1 MRPNTCLNTRPN
13 VRRNRLRLDLSPTAR
28 ICGLLALVA
37 VVGSACSDGSASTGT
52 TGKPLASSVKVL
64 LVGSYRGMKGAYS
77 SIQAAVDAAHPGDW
91 ILVGPGDY
99 HETADQSSLTSTE
112 LQQGGVAG
120 VLITTSDIHLRGMD
134 RNTVIVDGDKA
145 GAPEQCDPDPAWQNF
160 GIPVTGS
167 TGQYGQSSSKR
178 YGRNGIVVFKA
189 DDVSIENLTA
199 CNFLSGSGDAGN
211 EIWWDGGD
219 GTGKIGLHGYTGSY
233 LTATTTYFG
242 GESSAGAYGIFSSNA
257 AGPGSWNQLYADNF
271 NDSGMYVGACQ
282 QACDV
287 TIDNA
292 WMEYNALGYSG
303 TNSGGTVVIENS
315 QFDNNEDGVDTNTQI
330 DGDPPA
336 PQNGDCPNGATS
348 PITHTH
354 SCWVFIHNYV
364 HNNNNPNSP
373 AAGSAAAGPYG
384 TGMTVSGARN
394 VTVMDNRFVDNGAWG
409 TLFVPYPDS
418 GKPSDG
424 QTCAGTG
431 GVENSAL
438 GCIYDPEGD
447 ALLDNTFVNDGYFG
461 NPGNSDF
468 GQIVFSAGQPQN
480 CFAGN
485 IDPQGSA
492 PRNLEQIQPT
502 CGAITKTNN
511 TGGALLDQVLC
522 DTGLGACPAG
532 AHYPKPSKV
541 VMKPLPSSLPTM
553 PNPCAGVPANPWC
566 PAGESVSAA
575 YHSARSSSVGLN
587 PADRSFATL
596 TAQFADDK
604 KPAGPA

>member
-1 MRPNTCLNTRPN
+1 M
-13 VRRNRLRLDLSPTAR
+13 RRNRPRLGLSTAVR
-28 ICGLLALVA
+28 ISALLALVA
-37 VVGSACSDGSASTGT
+37 VCATACSGSSSAT
-52 TGKPLASSVKVL
+52 KPTVKQSSNSDKVL
-64 LVGSYRGMKGAYS
+64 LVGSYQGKKGSYT

-91 ILVGPGDY
+91 ILIGPGDY
-99 HETADQSSLTSTE
+99 HETADESSAPTSTE
-112 LQQGGVAG
+112 TSEGGVAG
-120 VLITTSDIHLRGMD
+120 VLITTPNIHLRGMD
-134 RNTVIVDGDKA
+134 RNTVIVDGDKT
-145 GAPEQCDPDPAWQNF
+145 GAPESCDPDAAWQNF
-160 GIPVTGS
+160 GIQASGS
-167 TGQYGQSSSKR
+167 GGQYGQTSAKH

-211 EIWWDGGD
+211 EIWWNGGD
-219 GTGKIGLHGYTGSY
+219 ASDQIGLHGYTGSY
-233 LTATTTYFG
+233 LTATTTYYG
-242 GESSAGAYGIFSSNA
+242 GESTAAAYGIFSSNS
-257 AGPGSWNQLYADNF
+257 AGPASWNQLYADNF
-271 NDSGMYVGACQ
+271 NDSGMYVGACRQ
-282 QACDV
+282 VCDV

-418 GKPSDG
+418 GKPVNG

-431 GVENSAL
+431 GVENSGL

-447 ALLDNTFVNDGYFG
+447 ALVDNTYADDGYFG
-461 NPGNSDF
+461 NPSNSDF

-492 PRNLEQIQPT
+492 PSDLEQIQPA
-502 CGAITKTNN
+502 CGAITKKSN

-522 DTGLGACPAG
+522 DTGFGACPAG
-532 AHYPKPSKV
+532 AHYPKPSKII
-541 VMKPLPSSLPTM
+541 MEPLPHNLPTM
-553 PNPCAGVPANPWC
+553 PNPCNGVPANPWC
-566 PAGESVSAA
+566 PAGESVTAL
-575 YHSARSSSVGLN
+575 YHSGSNSISAGANAILTNLTSQAVY
-587 PADRSFATL
+587 DRK
-596 TAQFADDK
+596 D
-604 KPAGPA
+604 AGGGN

>member
-1 MRPNTCLNTRPN
+1 M
-13 VRRNRLRLDLSPTAR
+13 RRNKLRVDLCPAVR
-28 ICGLLALVA
+28 IFALLALVA
-37 VVGSACSDGSASTGT
+37 VVGSACSDNSSATRPTS
-52 TGKPLASSVKVL
+52 KPASGSVKVL
-64 LVGSYRGMKGAYS
+64 LVGSYHGMKGAYAN
-77 SIQAAVDAAHPGDW
+77 IQAAVNAARPGDW

-99 HETADQSSLTSTE
+99 HETADQSSPTATE
-112 LQQGGVAG
+112 LSEGGVAG
-120 VLITTSDIHLRGMD
+120 VLITTPDLHLRGMD

-145 GAPEQCDPDPAWQNF
+145 GAPEPCDPDPAWQNF
-160 GIPVTGS
+160 GIPAAGS

-189 DDVSIENLTA
+189 DGVSIENLTA

-211 EIWWDGGD
+211 EIWWNGGD
-219 GTGKIGLHGYTGSY
+219 GTAKIGLHGYAGSY

-242 GESSAGAYGIFSSNA
+242 GESTAAAYGIFSSNSS
-257 AGPGSWNQLYADNF
+257 GPASWNQLYADNF

-303 TNSGGTVVIENS
+303 TNSGGSVVIENS
-315 QFDNNEDGVDTNTQI
+315 QFDNNQDGVDTNTQI

-354 SCWVFIHNYV
+354 SCWVFMNNYV
-364 HNNNNPNSP
+364 HNNNYANSP

-418 GKPSDG
+418 GKPSDD

-447 ALLDNTFVNDGYFG
+447 ALLHNTYVNDGYFG
-461 NPGNSDF
+461 NPSNSDF
-468 GQIVFSAGQPQN
+468 GQIAFSSGQPQN

-485 IDPQGSA
+485 VDPQGSA
-492 PRNLEQIQPT
+492 PADLEHTQPT
-502 CGAITKTNN
+502 CGAITKAAN

-522 DTGLGACPAG
+522 DTGFGGCPAG

-541 VMKPLPSSLPTM
+541 LIKPLPANLPTM
-553 PNPCAGVPANPWC
+553 PNPCTGVPANPWC
-566 PAGESVSAA
+566 PAGESVSGAFHRIGNA
-575 YHSARSSSVGLN
+575 SVTHT
-587 PADRSFATL
+587 PATPSFRTL
-596 TAQFADDK
+596 AFQYADEKQDVV
-604 KPAGPA
+604 PD